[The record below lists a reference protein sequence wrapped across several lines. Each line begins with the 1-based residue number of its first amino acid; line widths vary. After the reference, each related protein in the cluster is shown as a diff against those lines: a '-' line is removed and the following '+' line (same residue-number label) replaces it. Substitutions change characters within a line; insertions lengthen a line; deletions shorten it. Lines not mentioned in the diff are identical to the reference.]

1 MSIGP
6 ATLAYRDCYSNC
18 RTGGGDPLSCQD
30 QCRALMNGD
39 TSVSVP
45 GPNGNTACTDVWS
58 CFNADLPAT
67 LRDVTGGLW
76 NVVGGG
82 IKAITPVVQGIGAI
96 VIGLAVLAL
105 VLTLRK

>member
-18 RTGGGDPLSCQD
+18 RSGGGDIASCMD

-45 GPNGNTACTDVWS
+45 GPNGNTSCTDVWS
-58 CFNADLPAT
+58 CFSADLPGT
-67 LRDVTGGLW
+67 VRDVTGGLW
-76 NVVGGG
+76 NVAQAGV
-82 IKAITPVVQGIGAI
+82 KTLTPIVQGIGAV
-96 VIGLAVLAL
+96 VIGLAILAL
-105 VLTLRK
+105 VITLRK